1 METIFSFNRN
11 NEIYLLTYNQ
21 IVNQDSGMDF
31 STINI
36 IGKEN
41 SKCLSILKDSLTEL
55 DMIYLNRLV
64 NISFDG
70 VVEVQNINDLFN
82 KLINHLGAVSIDSL
96 SDENKALSHRLLCGA
111 HHQDTHRQVRRGGH
125 RYSLPRI
132 GSGRRRHHGLW
143 RGADRLLQ
151 RHRSLKKNTPS
162 HPRRG
167 VCC

>member
-82 KLINHLGAVSIDSL
+82 KLINHLGAVSLDSL
-96 SDENKALSHRLLCGA
+96 SDENKALALLISIDNEG
-111 HHQDTHRQVRRGGH
+111 D
-125 RYSLPRI
+125 S
-132 GSGRRRHHGLW
+132 
-143 RGADRLLQ
+143 
-151 RHRSLKKNTPS
+151 
-162 HPRRG
+162 
-167 VCC
+167 